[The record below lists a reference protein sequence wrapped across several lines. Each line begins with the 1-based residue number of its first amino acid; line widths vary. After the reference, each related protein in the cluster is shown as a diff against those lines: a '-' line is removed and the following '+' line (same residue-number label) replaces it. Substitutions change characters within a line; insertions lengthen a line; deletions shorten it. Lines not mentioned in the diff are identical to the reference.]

1 MCGICGLVSLKKA
14 PLRKILLNM
23 NKTLIHRGPDQ
34 SGFFLNRKVGLAVR
48 RLAIIDTATGK
59 QPIFNEDKSCVIVYN
74 GEVYNFQY
82 LKDDLIKKGH
92 QFKTNTDTEVILH
105 LYEDLGPLCLE
116 KIRGMFAFAIWD
128 EKKNCLFLARDHF
141 GIKPLHYYFKNNLF
155 LFASEIKAIINHPQ
169 VKKEVDFEA
178 LNQYFSTGF
187 GCIPAP
193 RTIFMNIKKL
203 LPCHY
208 LIFRNNKISVKKYWH
223 LEKVKKAN
231 ISFPEA
237 KKHLLFLL
245 EESIKEQIVAD
256 KKIFGSFLSGG
267 IDSSVITALV
277 AKLITGRLKTFSIGF
292 EDSSFDESGFAKI
305 VAQHIPTEH
314 HHQFFTSKELLEFL
328 PLLARN
334 IDEPFAD
341 SSLLPSLLLSTF
353 TRKYVKVAFS
363 GDGGD
368 ELFAGYP
375 TYQAHRLW
383 PLYQKIPKGIRKKI
397 ITPLIRSLPTFF
409 SNVSLD
415 FKLKRFIR
423 TEGFSPVIR
432 HLTWLAPFP
441 LQEKKELFTEK
452 VYRTLSSQESTSQ
465 LFNHYFNQPNDF
477 DLIDRLQY
485 LDLKTYLADF
495 GLVKTDRT
503 SSLASLELRS
513 PFLNPKIAEFVFS
526 LPSEFRLKGLTTKYI
541 LKQAVADLLPKK
553 IINRPKKGFG
563 APIAQWINKELKSSI
578 SEKLNLSRIKKQGIF
593 NPQTIEQ
600 LVEEHWNRK
609 KDNRMKIWSL
619 FMFQLWYDNYI

>member
-1 MCGICGLVSLKKA
+1 MCGICGLVSLKKP
-14 PLRKILLNM
+14 PLRKILLKM

-34 SGFFLNRKVGLAVR
+34 GGFFLNRKVGLAVR
-48 RLAIIDTATGK
+48 RLAIIDTIIGK

-74 GEVYNFQY
+74 GEVYNFLA
-82 LKDDLIKKGH
+82 LKEDLIKKGH
-92 QFKTNTDTEVILH
+92 RFKTNTDTEVILH

-116 KIRGMFAFAIWD
+116 KIHGMFAFAIWNI
-128 EKKNCLFLARDHF
+128 KKNSLFLARDHF

-208 LIFRNNKISVKKYWH
+208 LIFQNNKISLKKYWH
-223 LEKVKKAN
+223 LEKIKKLN
-231 ISFPEA
+231 LSFLEA
-237 KKHLLFLL
+237 KEHLRSLL
-245 EESIKEQIVAD
+245 EQSVKEQIMAD
-256 KKIFGSFLSGG
+256 KKVFGSFLSGG
-267 IDSSVITALV
+267 IDSSIIAALV
-277 AKLITGRLKTFSIGF
+277 AKAMTGKLKTFSIGF

-305 VAQHIPTEH
+305 VAQHIQTEH
-314 HHQFFTSKELLEFL
+314 HHQFLTNKELLEIL
-328 PLLARN
+328 PALAQN

-341 SSLLPSLLLSTF
+341 SSLLPCLLLSTF
-353 TRKYVKVAFS
+353 ARKHVKVAFS

-375 TYQAHRLW
+375 TYQAHQLW
-383 PLYQKIPKGIRKKI
+383 PLYQKIPRVIRKKI
-397 ITPLIRSLPTFF
+397 IAPLIRSLPTSFN
-409 SNVSLD
+409 NVSLD

-423 TEGFSPVIR
+423 AEGLNPAAR
-432 HLTWLAPFP
+432 HLAWLAPFP
-441 LQEKKELFTEK
+441 SQEKKNLFTKTIYQTISSKESTGELFSK
-452 VYRTLSSQESTSQ
+452 
-465 LFNHYFNQPNDF
+465 YFREPNDF
-477 DLIDRLQY
+477 VLIDRLQY

-526 LPSEFRLKGLTTKYI
+526 LPSDFRLKGLTTKYI
-541 LKQAVADLLPKK
+541 LKQTVTDLLPKK

-563 APIAQWINKELKSSI
+563 APIAQWINKDLK
-578 SEKLNLSRIKKQGIF
+578 KLIANKLAPKRIKKQDIF
-593 NPQTIEQ
+593 NTQTVQQ

-619 FMFQLWYDNYI
+619 FMFQLWYDNYM